1 MSEEVILLGDPVVYR
16 DDINNGFDAVGVV
29 VQTGSCFKV
38 LWNGEHHPR
47 VQIIGQLRLADL
59 DEVEAGQRIIKDK
72 EHV

>member
-16 DDINNGFDAVGVV
+16 DDIKGFDDVGVV

-47 VQIIGQLRLADL
+47 VQVYGQLRPADL
-59 DEVEAGQRIIKDK
+59 DEVEANTRIVRDK
-72 EHV
+72 QHV

>member
-16 DDINNGFDAVGVV
+16 DDLKGFDEVGVV

-47 VQIIGQLRLADL
+47 VQVIGQLRLADL
-59 DEVEAGQRIIKDK
+59 DEVEAGQRNIKK
-72 EHV
+72 

>member
-16 DDINNGFDAVGVV
+16 DDIKNGFDEVGVV

-47 VQIIGQLRLADL
+47 VQVIGQLRLADL

-72 EHV
+72 EHA

>member
-16 DDINNGFDAVGVV
+16 DDIKGFDEVGVV

-47 VQIIGQLRLADL
+47 VQVIGQLRLADL
-59 DEVEAGQRIIKDK
+59 DEVEAGQRIIKN
-72 EHV
+72 ETT

>member
-16 DDINNGFDAVGVV
+16 DDIKGFDEVGVV

-47 VQIIGQLRLADL
+47 VQVIGQLRLADL
-59 DEVEAGQRIIKDK
+59 DEVEAGQRNIKK
-72 EHV
+72 

>member
-16 DDINNGFDAVGVV
+16 DDIKGFDDVGVV

-47 VQIIGQLRLADL
+47 VQVYGQLRLADL
-59 DEVEAGQRIIKDK
+59 DEVEANTRIVRDK
-72 EHV
+72 QHV

>member
-16 DDINNGFDAVGVV
+16 DDIKGFDEVGVV

-47 VQIIGQLRLADL
+47 VQVIGQLRLADL
-59 DEVEAGQRIIKDK
+59 DEVEAGQRIIKVK
-72 EHV
+72 EHA